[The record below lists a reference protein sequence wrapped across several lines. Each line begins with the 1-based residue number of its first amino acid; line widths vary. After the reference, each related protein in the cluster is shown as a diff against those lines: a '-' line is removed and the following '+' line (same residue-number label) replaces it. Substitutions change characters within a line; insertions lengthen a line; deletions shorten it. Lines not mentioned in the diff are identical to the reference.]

1 MVILNMKSS
10 ISILIPAWNEEK
22 IILRTC
28 KFLRN
33 LSLPFQYREIIFIA
47 GGTDKTYEI
56 CRDINLENFNKI
68 LILRQNPGDFK
79 SGALIK
85 GMQKAKGDII
95 TIIDADTLVAP
106 NFMIE
111 VTKALRKYDVV
122 NCNYIPMIKKGFWY
136 DYYNINKLI
145 WSRKPDNLL
154 SLFGASTISLNRA
167 VVEEIG
173 IDNFFTNRSTAG
185 VDHYMGVVLGK
196 NKKIIGFVRNSRV
209 ITPRPGCLNDFKKDQ
224 SRWFTAF
231 FQIHQDEKRMIFIT
245 FILSCLLLIPFTVLL
260 YNLKKIKN
268 ITLNNKLKIRSY
280 FILFFTEYFMN
291 LLRFKAILEIFL
303 RRVKNLGYFK
313 GARY

>member
-1 MVILNMKSS
+1 MESS

-22 IILRTC
+22 VILTTC
-28 KFLRN
+28 KFLRT
-33 LSLPFQYREIIFIA
+33 LILPFKYSEIIFIA
-47 GGTDKTYEI
+47 GGMDKTYEI
-56 CRDINLENFNKI
+56 CRDIKLENFNQTFI
-68 LILRQNPGDFK
+68 LKQNPGEFK

-85 GMQKAKGDII
+85 GMRKAKGDII

-106 NFMIE
+106 NLMIE
-111 VTKALRKYDVV
+111 VVKSLKKYDIV
-122 NCNYIPMIKKGFWY
+122 NCDYFPMIKKGFWY
-136 DYYNINKLI
+136 DYFIINKLN
-145 WSRKPDNLL
+145 WSKNSDNLL

-185 VDHYMGVVLGK
+185 VDHYMGVVLRR

-209 ITPRPGCLNDFKKDQ
+209 ITPRPGCLKDFKKDQ

-268 ITLNNKLKIRSY
+268 IALNNKLKIRFY
-280 FILFFTEYFMN
+280 FILFFIEYFMN
-291 LLRFKAILEIFL
+291 LLRFKAVINRFL